1 MKILISKNF
10 YTYLAILSLLLAGM
24 VLAQEP
30 SGQLVVERIEI
41 QGARKTKPHVIHR
54 YLSFREGDVLTPEII
69 ERDSQRLLATNFFK
83 SVDFSAAPG
92 SAKGKVVVN
101 IEVQERRL
109 PTLEFAGGYSEIDG
123 WYVSPIGVRYD
134 NLFGTGHFLGL
145 RVIIGDRVGGFNFR
159 FRQPNI
165 FNSNLNFQLD
175 WEALGRDLIHYFND
189 REAIQKVGTG
199 SLRLALSG
207 SRGLEKYLSGGF
219 QFSAV
224 EPDSFAK
231 FTQNDSTL
239 RSFPAAITQN
249 LGKKDAGMFWLRL
262 QADTRD
268 DAFFPRRGL
277 WGAFS
282 VEVAD
287 PKFGGTTRFTRKVF
301 DGRFYQNIGS
311 SVLALRLKAATTT
324 ESTPYYERFYLGG
337 AYSLR
342 GFAERSL
349 TPVGYGTRLF
359 LGSLEWRVPIAG
371 RHPQKPSLVGAVF
384 FDAGSIG
391 TPPTKFADDEILTAF
406 GFGVRI
412 KVPVVGWLRLDFA
425 YPEKRP
431 DDFRFHLG
439 IGQSF

>member
-1 MKILISKNF
+1 MP
-10 YTYLAILSLLLAGM
+10 AAW
-24 VLAQEP
+24 AQEP
-30 SGQLVVERIEI
+30 SGRLVVERIEI
-41 QGARKTKPHVIHR
+41 LGARKTKPQVIHR
-54 YLSFREGDVLTPEII
+54 YLSFREGDILTPELI
-69 ERDSQRLLATNFFK
+69 EHDYQSLLATNFFK
-83 SVDFSAAPG
+83 SVDFSTAPG
-92 SAKGKVVVN
+92 SEKGKVVVN

-109 PTLEFAGGYSEIDG
+109 PTLEFAGGYSELDG

-145 RVIIGDRVGGFNFR
+145 RVIIGDRVGGLNFR
-159 FRQPNI
+159 FRQPSI

-175 WEALGRDLIHYFND
+175 FDVLGRNLIHYFDD
-189 REAIQKVGTG
+189 REAIQKAATA
-199 SLRLALSG
+199 SLRLSLSG
-207 SRGLEKYLSGGF
+207 SRGVGKFLSGGY
-219 QFSAV
+219 QTSSA

-231 FTQNDSTL
+231 FTRNDSTF
-239 RSFPAAITQN
+239 RAFPPVIARN
-249 LGKKDAGMFWLRL
+249 LGKKEIGMFWLRL

-277 WGAFS
+277 WGALS

-287 PKFGGTTRFTRKVF
+287 PQFGGTTRFTRKIF
-301 DGRFYQNIGS
+301 DGRFYQS
-311 SVLALRLKAATTT
+311 LRKSVLALRLKAAATS

-342 GFAERSL
+342 GFADRSL

-359 LGSLEWRVPIAG
+359 LGNLEWRIPIAG
-371 RHPQKPSLVGAVF
+371 RDPQKPSLVGAVF

-391 TPPTKFADDEILTAF
+391 VPHTKFADDEILTTF

-412 KVPVVGWLRLDFA
+412 KVPAVGWLRLDFA

-439 IGQSF
+439 IGQPF